1 MINRRKALG
10 LGAGSAAVAAAAMAG
25 IAPGALAATGDAQPP
40 SDQQLAKSLPGG
52 FTSATAQAGAVRL
65 HYVAGGQGEPLFLL
79 HGWPQTWWAWSK
91 VMPSL
96 AEHYRVIAVDLP
108 GIGGSDKPA
117 SGYDKKTMALDIY
130 ALATA
135 LGYTQINI
143 AGHDIGA
150 QVAFSFAVN
159 HPAATKKVSLLSV
172 THPDES
178 YYSQPLLVKPGSGGI
193 NLWWHAFNQVS
204 TLPAQLITGRAS
216 YLTNWIFDDFLIN
229 QGALTP
235 LDRAV
240 FASAYNYPA
249 AIDGSNGWYQAWNQ
263 DIADMNTYGKVTAP
277 ILGLA
282 TVGFYQLMEAALPGE
297 GTDVTI
303 QEVSDAGHYFLDEQ
317 PQVVI
322 DAFTSFFG

>member
-10 LGAGSAAVAAAAMAG
+10 LGAGSAALAAMGG
-25 IAPGALAATGDAQPP
+25 IAPAALAATGDVQPP
-40 SDQQLAKSLPGG
+40 SEDELARSLPGDFRG
-52 FTSATAQAGAVRL
+52 ATAQAGAVRL
-65 HYVAGGQGEPLFLL
+65 YYVAGGQGEPLFLL
-79 HGWPQTWWAWSK
+79 HGWPQTWWAFRK

-96 AEHYRVIAVDLP
+96 AERYRVIAVDLR

-130 ALATA
+130 ELAST
-135 LGYTQINI
+135 LGYEQINI

-159 HPAATKKVSLLSV
+159 HPEATNKVSLLSV

-178 YYSQPLLVKPGSGGI
+178 YYSTPLLPAPGSGGI

-216 YLTNWIFDDFLIN
+216 YLTNWIFDDFLVN
-229 QGALTP
+229 TAAMTA

-249 AIDGSNGWYQAWNQ
+249 AINASNGWFQAWNQ

-277 ILGLA
+277 MLGLA
-282 TVGFYQLMEAALPGE
+282 TVGFYQAMLAVLPGE
-297 GTDVTI
+297 GTDVQI
-303 QEVSDAGHYFLDEQ
+303 EEVNDAGHYFLSEQ
-317 PQVVI
+317 PEVVVE
-322 DAFTSFFG
+322 AFFKFFG